1 MPKCYFAFVLLAV
14 VALLVSCGGNQQSSP
29 ITPPASIGVL
39 DQQFDQLFTQN
50 GPGWTGGDS
59 AYSVRLPDGRTVWMF
74 SDSYIGTVDPVTRRR
89 ASPYFQ
95 AHNCLVVQDQDN
107 QMTTIHGG
115 TPQAPTTYF
124 VPPAPD
130 HWFWVGAG
138 TATQPSP
145 GVSKMV
151 VFLLEFA
158 PDSSVSDPMWA
169 FKYVGNSVATLSL
182 PDLAIESI
190 QPLNLPTRISWG
202 SYVMP
207 DDPWVYIY
215 GIEDLGARKYA
226 HVARAAAGDLANPG
240 AWKFWG
246 GSGWVGNVQD
256 SMRLLDD
263 SVSNEYSVDKIE
275 GSYLMV
281 TMGTSQIFTVWK
293 DIVTYVASSPAGP
306 WTKRTVVYSTPQ
318 TGQGHLF
325 VYNPKGHAEF
335 TLNRQ
340 FLISYCINSSS
351 LDEFTNAD
359 SYRPR
364 FIRVPLDRVLP

>member
-1 MPKCYFAFVLLAV
+1 MPRWSLVLVLFMAGAFLLF
-14 VALLVSCGGNQQSSP
+14 CGGNHQSSST
-29 ITPPASIGVL
+29 TPAGSIGVA

-89 ASPYFQ
+89 ASPYLQ
-95 AHNCLVVQDQDN
+95 AHNCLVVQDQSN

-115 TPQAPTTYF
+115 TSQAPISYF
-124 VPPAPD
+124 VPPASD

-138 TATQPSP
+138 TVTQPAP
-145 GVSKMV
+145 GVAKMV
-151 VFLLEFA
+151 MFLLEFA
-158 PDSSVSDPMWA
+158 PDSSVPDPMWA

-190 QPLNLPTRISWG
+190 QPLNLPTRITWG
-202 SYVMP
+202 AYLLSE
-207 DDPWVYIY
+207 DPWVYIY
-215 GIEDLGARKYA
+215 GVEDLGASKYA
-226 HVARAAAGDLANPG
+226 HVARATAANLVNPA
-240 AWKFWG
+240 AWNFWN
-246 GSGWVGNVQD
+246 GSGWVGDVQA

-263 SVSNEYSVDKIE
+263 SISNEYSVDKVE

-281 TMGTSQIFTVWK
+281 TMDTSQIFTVWK
-293 DIVTYVASSPAGP
+293 DLVTYVASSPTGP

-325 VYNPKGHAEF
+325 VYNPKGHVEF

-340 FLISYCINSSS
+340 FLISYCINSTS
-351 LDEFTNAD
+351 LDELSNAD

-364 FIRVPLDRVLP
+364 FIRVPLSRVLP